1 MPENEDLDISDEYLD
16 ELGQDN
22 YGFVIGADGELK
34 SVFMPSQDDSDVLPD
49 NVQKI
54 LEVFGINNLNEE
66 RTLH

>member
-34 SVFMPSQDDSDVLPD
+34 SVFMPSQDDSDALPD